1 MNESFLHYLWQFQ
14 YFDKRS
20 LVTAAGEEVN
30 IVHTGNHNTDS
41 GPDFSSARIKIGT
54 MEWNGSVEI
63 HIRSSEWLTHH
74 HQNDRAYENVI
85 LHVVWSHDKAIV
97 RNDGTEIPT
106 LELKDRVDPELL
118 QRYTKLVSSG
128 FSIPCKSSFHTVP
141 EIVRMDA
148 LEKALVQ
155 RLETKSQSVRQLL
168 HETHDDWEETAY
180 QVLARNFGFKI
191 NSDPFLRL
199 AQSTPYKIIRK
210 HTNQLHQLEAL
221 LFGQAGMLV
230 AKSKDE
236 YITQLYTEYEFLKHK
251 YDLQQSVTLSEWKF
265 LRLRPA
271 NFPTLRIAQFAKL
284 LTSTSG
290 IFSKLVAA
298 TDFQELANLF
308 SLQPSEY
315 WTTHYRFG
323 KQASAAVSPLGE
335 SSFHNL
341 IINSVVPL
349 LAAYGK
355 VRDEDQY
362 VERAME
368 MLQHIPPEQNRITK
382 IWSELGQSP
391 KSSFDSQA
399 LIELYNN
406 FCGKRHCLNCA
417 IGSSLLKPSEI
428 R

>member
-20 LVTAAGEEVN
+20 LLTTAGEEVN

-41 GPDFSSARIKIGT
+41 GPDFSSARIKIGA

-63 HIRSSEWLTHH
+63 HIRSSEWLAHH
-74 HQNDRAYENVI
+74 HQHDRAYENVI

-97 RNDGTEIPT
+97 RNDGTEIST

-128 FSIPCKSSFHTVP
+128 LSIPCKSSFHTVP
-141 EIVRMDA
+141 EIVRMNA
-148 LEKALVQ
+148 MEKALVQ
-155 RLETKSQSVRQLL
+155 RLETKSESVRQLL
-168 HETHDDWEETAY
+168 HENNDDWEETAY

-210 HTNQLHQLEAL
+210 HADQLYQVEAL

-251 YDLQQSVTLSEWKF
+251 YDLQQSINLSEWKF

-284 LTSTSG
+284 LASTSG
-290 IFSKLVAA
+290 IFSKLISV
-298 TDFQELANLF
+298 TNFKELANLF
-308 SLQPSEY
+308 SLQPSDY

-323 KQASAAVSPLGE
+323 KQASTSVSPLGE
-335 SSFHNL
+335 TSFHNL

-355 VRDEDQY
+355 IRDEDQY
-362 VERAME
+362 LERAME

-406 FCGKRHCLNCA
+406 FCSKRHCLNCA
-417 IGSSLLKPSEI
+417 IGSSLLKPSGTQ
-428 R
+428 